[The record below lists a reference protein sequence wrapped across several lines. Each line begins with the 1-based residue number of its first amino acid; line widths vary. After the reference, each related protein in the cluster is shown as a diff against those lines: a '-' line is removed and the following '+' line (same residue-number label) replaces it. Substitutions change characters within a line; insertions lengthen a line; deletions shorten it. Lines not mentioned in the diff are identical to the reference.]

1 MDLSYRE
8 APIRKP
14 RPTGLSL
21 GASGHSNTT
30 MGQFIMIECMYKG
43 VALRGESA
51 RRQTRRRRLDLS
63 AVRGVVVLVVVV
75 VASDN
80 HRRRTR
86 GRGLGSGG
94 QQAPGAEI
102 DDVGRERHATAHGGI
117 QSKVVHSVGVRVSGL
132 VAQPA
137 SLRSHVLGHHRS
149 SSTRYFREV
158 HVRQRLR

>member
-8 APIRKP
+8 TPIRKP

-80 HRRRTR
+80 HRRRTQS
-86 GRGLGSGG
+86 RGLGSGG
-94 QQAPGAEI
+94 QQASGAEI

-117 QSKVVHSVGVRVSGL
+117 QSKVVHGVGVRVSGL

-137 SLRSHVLGHHRS
+137 SLRSHDLGHIAAPRHDTFERCTYDS
-149 SSTRYFREV
+149 V
-158 HVRQRLR
+158 